1 MPTRLATFHLRR
13 KINFLA
19 FSSCQVLKLSQVVM
33 IDHCKVA
40 WRPSKGFFVSWVMSL
55 AKRGNLG
62 ENVTDQWKFSYRGT
76 RSNSF
81 WVVFFLISQKL
92 FYRKRSE
99 VMHIFIEIASQLIK
113 LPITDSEKG
122 RKYTLLGVVEPLDV
136 VGDQL
141 VADVLPEHRRLGRRA
156 CWPLHH
162 HGFLNPADW
171 IWSLLMLIWFF
182 LVREWYHKLSQQ
194 TPTPYNCIGWQK
206 LAAFWRGQKWPQ
218 KFSSGA

>member
-1 MPTRLATFHLRR
+1 MSWLLRLRREESSQITNDWLLQLQRWLDYTMRCLPRQAMPTRLATFHLRR

-33 IDHCKVA
+33 IE
-40 WRPSKGFFVSWVMSL
+40 GFFVSWVMSL

-99 VMHIFIEIASQLIK
+99 VMHIFIEIPSQLITIK
-113 LPITDSEKG
+113 SP
-122 RKYTLLGVVEPLDV
+122 
-136 VGDQL
+136 
-141 VADVLPEHRRLGRRA
+141 
-156 CWPLHH
+156 
-162 HGFLNPADW
+162 N
-171 IWSLLMLIWFF
+171 
-182 LVREWYHKLSQQ
+182 
-194 TPTPYNCIGWQK
+194 
-206 LAAFWRGQKWPQ
+206 
-218 KFSSGA
+218 